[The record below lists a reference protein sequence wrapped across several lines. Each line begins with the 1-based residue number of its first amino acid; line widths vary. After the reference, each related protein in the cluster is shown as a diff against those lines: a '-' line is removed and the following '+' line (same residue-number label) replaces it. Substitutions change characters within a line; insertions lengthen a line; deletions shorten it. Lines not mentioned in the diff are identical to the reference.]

1 MRQNASYLMLK
12 DYFQKLVE
20 KSEFLHDFVGYFSRE
35 LHNKE
40 ESIKGI
46 KSPFLVLFNYQ
57 IGIEGEEMA
66 TSTAVRNI
74 SIGVLKN
81 DVPADDYEA
90 QYQAID
96 EMENFGLKIMSRLR
110 YDSHLQGHFLYGAL
124 IKNSIEIR
132 PVEAGVEGYFGVEI
146 SFQLKNPQSLKLN
159 PEDWKDIDKIC

>member
-12 DYFQKLVE
+12 DYFQRLVE

-66 TSTAVRNI
+66 TPHDV
-74 SIGVLKN
+74 SITRTDIENLG
-81 DVPADDYEA
+81 
-90 QYQAID
+90 QY
-96 EMENFGLKIMSRLR
+96 
-110 YDSHLQGHFLYGAL
+110 
-124 IKNSIEIR
+124 
-132 PVEAGVEGYFGVEI
+132 VEKFHVYLG
-146 SFQLKNPQSLKLN
+146 
-159 PEDWKDIDKIC
+159 

>member
-12 DYFQKLVE
+12 DYFQRLVE

-90 QYQAID
+90 QYQAHR
-96 EMENFGLKIMSRLR
+96 E
-110 YDSHLQGHFLYGAL
+110 
-124 IKNSIEIR
+124 
-132 PVEAGVEGYFGVEI
+132 
-146 SFQLKNPQSLKLN
+146 SLPK
-159 PEDWKDIDKIC
+159 K